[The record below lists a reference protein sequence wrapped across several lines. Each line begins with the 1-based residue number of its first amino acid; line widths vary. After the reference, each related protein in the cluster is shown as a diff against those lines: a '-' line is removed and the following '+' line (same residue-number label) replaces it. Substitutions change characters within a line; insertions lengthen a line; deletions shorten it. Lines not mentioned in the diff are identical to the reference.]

1 MWERF
6 FAQVFLANQHFTH
19 IQLRGRTIIAQVA
32 KFCISR
38 KFKIGKSS
46 IYYEAMRFVYS
57 IKSNNLKLPIWD
69 VTRIFN
75 NRRNLDASILILAE
89 EEVMAGSFEGTK
101 NKL

>member
-1 MWERF
+1 MILQYSQHMWERF

-46 IYYEAMRFVYS
+46 IYYEAMQFVYS

-69 VTRIFN
+69 VTEFLTI
-75 NRRNLDASILILAE
+75 
-89 EEVMAGSFEGTK
+89 EGIWT
-101 NKL
+101 LVF